1 MDSNKCVEVHVG
13 EETHDK
19 LAVHAISDTSVA
31 RNRVAKVL
39 DLEGTLKAGSKETT
53 ERSDERSESGQVES
67 VNLHRRNRERE
78 VGGVREEE
86 QLGHLVCLGE
96 EDRVGIALEAGEDVG
111 SQVVDRADE
120 ELGSHHDV
128 GEDHGED
135 DGHDPSTNETLDGLL
150 GRQLDE
156 LSASEHNTADV
167 SEDVIGDD
175 KSGGQEEPNHALEYV
190 VHDEV
195 GLNDNEVQS
204 HVCPGKVGELELVVA
219 SLERGDKE
227 DKTEDI
233 EDEADEAVV
242 SGQRQQDLV
251 NQNNVLEVV
260 NDSLAVEEVHGSRQP
275 VPVETLSRSKGAGTA
290 GDVGDGNDL
299 LERDDLYSGNNG
311 NDVDVSHK
319 ERGKEQ
325 GEHDKG
331 PESASYEVGLLLFVL
346 GLLLANCWR
355 LLLVDC
361 FQLARRLG
369 LELGG
374 RTTIFAAEA

>member
-13 EETHDK
+13 EETHDE
-19 LAVHAISDTSVA
+19 LTVHAISDTSVS

-39 DLEGTLKAGSKETT
+39 DLEGTLKARSKETT

-67 VNLHRRNRERE
+67 VNLHRSNRERE
-78 VGGVREEE
+78 VGGIGEEE

-128 GEDHGED
+128 GEDHGKD
-135 DGHDPSTNETLDGLL
+135 DSHDPSTNETFDGLL

-167 SEDVIGDD
+167 SEDVVGDD
-175 KSGGQEEPNHALEYV
+175 KSGGQEEPNHALENV

-204 HVCPGKVGELELVVA
+204 HVSPGEVGELELVVA

-227 DKTEDI
+227 DKT
-233 EDEADEAVV
+233 
-242 SGQRQQDLV
+242 
-251 NQNNVLEVV
+251 
-260 NDSLAVEEVHGSRQP
+260 
-275 VPVETLSRSKGAGTA
+275 
-290 GDVGDGNDL
+290 
-299 LERDDLYSGNNG
+299 
-311 NDVDVSHK
+311 
-319 ERGKEQ
+319 
-325 GEHDKG
+325 
-331 PESASYEVGLLLFVL
+331 
-346 GLLLANCWR
+346 
-355 LLLVDC
+355 
-361 FQLARRLG
+361 
-369 LELGG
+369 
-374 RTTIFAAEA
+374 